1 MTSTAETS
9 GPFDLF
15 FGLPLHILVN
25 HAVVVLIPLG
35 VIAMILVIFVP
46 RLRRHYLYVSV
57 GLIVIGA
64 IAAIIAE
71 KSGESLA
78 DRVGS
83 PGVHEEWGE
92 QLVTVAWALVAASVA
107 WAVLLR
113 FTNAAARIAA
123 IVASVAVVALAV
135 ASVVLVILAGHSGA
149 EVTWQNRISGG
160 ASASVAPTATS
171 TPTAA
176 STQTPTQTPTQAP
189 SETPV
194 ASVLSLELVAQN
206 NVPESCWTVVN
217 DNVYDLTSWI
227 AQHPGGSA
235 DIIRMCGLDATAN
248 FERQHGGEGRP
259 ASSLEAY
266 LLGAL
271 GQPVP

>member
-1 MTSTAETS
+1 MTTPAEPS

-64 IAAIIAE
+64 IAAIVAE

-78 DRVGS
+78 NRVGS
-83 PGVHEEWGE
+83 PGIHQEWGE
-92 QLVTVAWALVAASVA
+92 RLVAVAWALVAVSIA
-107 WAVLLR
+107 WAILLR
-113 FTNAAARIAA
+113 FTAALALVAA
-123 IVASVAVVALAV
+123 IVAAVAVIVLAG
-135 ASVVLVILAGHSGA
+135 ASVVLVVLAGHSGA

-160 ASASVAPTATS
+160 ASASVAPT
-171 TPTAA
+171 
-176 STQTPTQTPTQAP
+176 QTPTQAP
-189 SETPV
+189 SGQPAT
-194 ASVLSLELVAQN
+194 SVLSLELVAQHAA
-206 NVPESCWTVVN
+206 PESCWSVVN
-217 DNVYDLTSWI
+217 GNVYDLTDWI
-227 AQHPGGSA
+227 ARHPGGSGN
-235 DIIRMCGLDATAN
+235 IIRMCGVDATAD
-248 FERQHGGEGRP
+248 FDRQHGGQGRP
-259 ASSLEAY
+259 ESELKAY

>member
-1 MTSTAETS
+1 MMTTAEST
-9 GPFDLF
+9 GPFDLI
-15 FGLPLHILVN
+15 FGLPLHILIN

-35 VIAMILVIFVP
+35 VIAMILMIFVP

-57 GLIVIGA
+57 GLLVVGA
-64 IAAIIAE
+64 IAAIVAE

-78 DRVGS
+78 NRVGS
-83 PGVHEEWGE
+83 PGIHEEWGE
-92 QLVTVAWALVAASVA
+92 QLVTVAWALVAVSVV
-107 WAVLLR
+107 WAILLR
-113 FTNAAARIAA
+113 FTNTAARITAVVAA
-123 IVASVAVVALAV
+123 VAVVALAGAAV
-135 ASVVLVILAGHSGA
+135 TLVILAGHSGA

-160 ASASVAPTATS
+160 ASTSTPVASPDSTANASASATATS
-171 TPTAA
+171 TP
-176 STQTPTQTPTQAP
+176 AP
-189 SETPV
+189 
-194 ASVLSLELVAQN
+194 SVLSLELVAQN

-217 DNVYDLTSWI
+217 DNVYDLTGWI

-235 DIIRMCGLDATAN
+235 DIIRMCGRDATAD

-266 LLGAL
+266 VLGAL

>member
-35 VIAMILVIFVP
+35 VIAMLLVIFVP

-64 IAAIIAE
+64 VAAIIAE

-92 QLVTVAWALVAASVA
+92 QLVTVAWALVTVSVA
-107 WAVLLR
+107 WAILLR

-123 IVASVAVVALAV
+123 IVASVAVVALAG

-160 ASASVAPTATS
+160 ASASVAPTS
-171 TPTAA
+171 
-176 STQTPTQTPTQAP
+176 TQTPTQAP
-189 SETPV
+189 SETP
-194 ASVLSLELVAQN
+194 ATSVLSLELVAQN

-217 DNVYDLTSWI
+217 DNVYDLTGWI

-235 DIIRMCGLDATAN
+235 DIIRMCGLDATAD

>member
-1 MTSTAETS
+1 L
-9 GPFDLF
+9 DLF

-57 GLIVIGA
+57 GVIVIGA
-64 IAAIIAE
+64 IAAIVAE

-78 DRVGS
+78 NRVGS
-83 PGVHEEWGE
+83 PGIHQEWGE
-92 QLVTVAWALVAASVA
+92 RLVAVAWALVAVSIA
-107 WAVLLR
+107 WAILLR
-113 FTNAAARIAA
+113 FTTALARVAV
-123 IVASVAVVALAV
+123 IVAAVAVVVLAG
-135 ASVVLVILAGHSGA
+135 ASVVLVVLAGHSGA

-176 STQTPTQTPTQAP
+176 STPTQAP
-189 SETPV
+189 SGQPAT
-194 ASVLSLELVAQN
+194 SVLSLELVAQHAA
-206 NVPESCWTVVN
+206 PESCWSVVN
-217 DNVYDLTSWI
+217 GNVYDLTDWI
-227 AQHPGGSA
+227 ARHPGGSGN
-235 DIIRMCGLDATAN
+235 IIRMCGIDATAD
-248 FERQHGGEGRP
+248 FDRQHGGQGRP
-259 ASSLEAY
+259 ESELKAY

>member
-46 RLRRHYLYVSV
+46 RLRRHYLYFSV

-92 QLVTVAWALVAASVA
+92 QLVTVAWALVAASAA

-176 STQTPTQTPTQAP
+176 STQTPTQAP